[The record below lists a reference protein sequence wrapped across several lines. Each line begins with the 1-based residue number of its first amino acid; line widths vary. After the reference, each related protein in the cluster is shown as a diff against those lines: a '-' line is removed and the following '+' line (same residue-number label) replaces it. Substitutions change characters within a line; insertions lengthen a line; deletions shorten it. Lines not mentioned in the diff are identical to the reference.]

1 MESAL
6 LINNQL
12 IPVDIHNELKSYN
25 LTWDV
30 GEGFISTYCNNKA
43 TSNRVTNIL
52 TSYNIPSHQ
61 MKTDTRIIVIYT
73 PLNSIGNNLIR

>member
-6 LINNQL
+6 QFNNQL
-12 IPVDIHNELKSYN
+12 IPIEILNDLKSYG

-30 GEGFISTYCNNKA
+30 GEGFISTYCNSKI
-43 TSNRVTNIL
+43 TSNRVTKIL
-52 TSYNIPSHQ
+52 TSYEIPCHQ

-73 PLNSIGNNLIR
+73 PLNSIGKDL